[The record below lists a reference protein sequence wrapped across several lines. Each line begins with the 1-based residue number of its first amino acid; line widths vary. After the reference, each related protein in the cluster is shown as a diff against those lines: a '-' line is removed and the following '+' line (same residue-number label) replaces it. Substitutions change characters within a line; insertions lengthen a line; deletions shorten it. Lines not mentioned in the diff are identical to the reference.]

1 MRQVSRYH
9 PLLVAL
15 HWILAVLII
24 AALALGALVMAKVP
38 NTDPTKYEALRT
50 HMAGGMAILALM
62 LARLLVRAR
71 SAHPAAAATRH
82 PLLDK
87 VAWVSHRL
95 FYVLVIAMAGSGIV
109 MALQA
114 GLFGIV
120 YGGEGTLPPDLWI
133 YPVRSLH
140 YVISRLLMAL
150 IALHI
155 AGALFHTFALRD
167 GLLRRMFFGRRALV
181 GPKAPSPTLGRP
193 ATSRSRMQ
201 RGV

>member
-1 MRQVSRYH
+1 
-9 PLLVAL
+9 
-15 HWILAVLII
+15 
-24 AALALGALVMAKVP
+24 MAW
-38 NTDPTKYEALRT
+38 A
-50 HMAGGMAILALM
+50 
-62 LARLLVRAR
+62 
-71 SAHPAAAATRH
+71 
-82 PLLDK
+82 
-87 VAWVSHRL
+87 SHRL
-95 FYVLVIAMAGSGIV
+95 FYVLVIAMAGSGIA

-155 AGALFHTFALRD
+155 AGALFHTFVLRD

-181 GPKAPSPTLGRP
+181 GSKAPSPTLGRP
-193 ATSRSRMQ
+193 ATSRS
-201 RGV
+201 